1 MLPKFYKVIK
11 YTYHATKIRLKLYDL
26 LNGDVFIMIKDLT
39 EGSPSKTLFMYS
51 VPLLLSAAFQQ
62 FYNMADSIIA
72 GKFAGTKALAA
83 VGASYPITMIIIAVA
98 VGLNTGCSVVI
109 SQFFGSKKIE
119 RMRTGIYTALI
130 SAAVISVIMIAVCFM
145 LSSFSLKLLNTP
157 QDIFSDALVYLNI
170 YIFGVFFLVI
180 YNISNG
186 IFAALGD
193 SRTPLYFL
201 ICSSLGNIFLDLL
214 FVIKFHMGVAGVAWA
229 TFIAQGIAA
238 FFAFIVLM
246 KRIRIFGTEKVP
258 VFSFTMLRNL
268 SYVAIPSILQ
278 QSLVSV
284 GNLFIQAMVNS
295 YGADVIAAYSSA
307 IRLNTFALV
316 SMTTLSGGVSS
327 FSAQNYGAG
336 KTVRIHDG
344 FKAALKMMSVFS
356 VLISILCF
364 VFSKSLIGLF
374 VESGETNV
382 INIGSAFLRIIVPF
396 YIFVD
401 AKILSDGV
409 LRGTENMLAFMVST
423 FTDLVLRVVISFALM
438 HYFNETGIWL
448 SWPIGW
454 VIGTGVSLLFYK
466 LQVMPIV
473 RKKVSVEV

>member
-1 MLPKFYKVIK
+1 MYLTLV
-11 YTYHATKIRLKLYDL
+11 KIRLKLYEL
-26 LNGDVFIMIKDLT
+26 YGDVFIMIKDLT
-39 EGSPSKTLFMYS
+39 KGSPSKTLFMYS
-51 VPLLLSAAFQQ
+51 IPLLLSAAFQQ

-109 SQFFGSKKIE
+109 SQFFGSKKIK
-119 RMRTGIYTALI
+119 RLRTGIYTSLI
-130 SAAVISVIMIAVCFM
+130 AAVIISAVMILVCFET
-145 LSSFSLKLLNTP
+145 SKFALKVLNTP
-157 QDIFSDALVYLNI
+157 QDIFSDALTYLNI

-193 SRTPLYFL
+193 SKTPLYFL
-201 ICSSLGNIFLDLL
+201 ICSSLGNIFLDML
-214 FVIKFHMGVAGVAWA
+214 FVINFKMGVAGVAWA

-238 FFAFIVLM
+238 LFAFVVLM
-246 KRIRIFGTEKVP
+246 RRIRIFGTEKVP

-295 YGADVIAAYSSA
+295 FGADVIAAYSSA
-307 IRLNTFALV
+307 IRINTFALV
-316 SMTTLSGGVSS
+316 SMNTISGGISS

-336 KTVRIHDG
+336 KNERIHGG
-344 FKAALKMMSVFS
+344 FKAALKMMSAFS
-356 VLISILCF
+356 VAVSILCF
-364 VFSKSLIGLF
+364 VFSRGLIGMF
-374 VESGETNV
+374 VESGEINV
-382 INIGSAFLRIIVPF
+382 INIGSMFLKIIVPF

-401 AKILSDGV
+401 AKILCDGV
-409 LRGTENMLAFMVST
+409 LRGTEKMMAFMIST
-423 FTDLVLRVVISFALM
+423 FTDLILRVIISFILM
-438 HYFNETGIWL
+438 RFFGETGIWL

-454 VIGTGVSLLFYK
+454 VIGTGVSFIFYK

-473 RKKVSVEV
+473 RKGVSVEI